1 MGIDYSIP
9 NPNKKLT
16 ENLVLQF
23 AERASK
29 GADENPSSEVENPLT
44 VLRDNGDTYTVLVT
58 VKDEKIGEVTQRE
71 EIISREAFEA
81 AIKNGYLK
89 NNRGAHV

>member
-1 MGIDYSIP
+1 MGLHYSIP

-16 ENLVLQF
+16 ENLVRQF

-29 GADENPSSEVENPLT
+29 EADEKPSSEAENTLT

-58 VKDEKIGEVTQRE
+58 VKDEKTGEVTQRE
-71 EIISREAFEA
+71 ETISREAFEA
-81 AIKNGYLK
+81 AVKNGYLK
-89 NNRGAHV
+89 KQ

>member
-1 MGIDYSIP
+1 MGLHYSIP

-16 ENLVLQF
+16 EKLVRQF

-29 GADENPSSEVENPLT
+29 EADEKPSSGAANFLT

-58 VKDEKIGEVTQRE
+58 AKDEETGEVTQRE
-71 EIISREAFEA
+71 ETISRQAFEA
-81 AIKNGYLK
+81 AVKNGYLK
-89 NNRGAHV
+89 KQ